1 EVTLAPVVVAN
12 VVLRRA
18 APVADLGY
26 NAYYCGSRYWADFV
40 VADWVRSVRHQPERA
55 TVVTFLGAN
64 AAPPEAMPAERY
76 KRLTTPFVDYER
88 SLRDDMGRVLG
99 PRGFEFDRDG
109 GAVHLYRWGHGM
121 IYPKVG
127 WMFSAPLER
136 NGGFVRADCAR
147 RRAKAPLGRLSF
159 GAQDL
164 EGNPSLECA
173 IAAGSRRSDEALHW
187 L

>member
-1 EVTLAPVVVAN
+1 VQRRDLVVH
-12 VVLRRA
+12 RRRC
-18 APVADLGY
+18 D
-26 NAYYCGSRYWADFV
+26 
-40 VADWVRSVRHQPERA
+40 
-55 TVVTFLGAN
+55 LGAN
-64 AAPPEAMPAERY
+64 AAPPEAMAAERF
-76 KRLTTPFVDYER
+76 KLLTTPFVDDER

-99 PRGFEFDRDG
+99 PHGFEFDRDVV
-109 GAVHLYRWGHGM
+109 AVHLYRWGHGM

-173 IAAGSRRSDEALHW
+173 IAAGLRTSDEALHW